1 MTDHV
6 GSTPGWNLGLRFVLE
21 LAAFAGFAVLGWQLG
36 GDGLLAAELAV
47 LSLLIAATIWG
58 VFAVPGDPSRSGK
71 APVPV
76 PGVVRLV
83 LELAVFLGGA
93 AAFTVVGQWLVTALF
108 CVALAVH
115 LVFSVPRLT
124 WLVRQPGR
132 GARQE
137 ARLEE
142 R

>member
-6 GSTPGWNLGLRFVLE
+6 GSTPGWNLGLRLVLE
-21 LAAFAGFAVLGWQLG
+21 LVAFAGFAVLGWELG
-36 GDGLLAAELAV
+36 GDGLLAAAPAV
-47 LSLLIAATIWG
+47 LSLLAAATVWG

-93 AAFTVVGQWLVTALF
+93 AGFAVVGQRLVTVLF
-108 CVALAVH
+108 CAALVVH
-115 LVFSVPRLT
+115 LVFSVPRLK

-132 GARQE
+132 GARLQ
-137 ARLEE
+137 LDE